1 MGTGFELSST
11 EEELGIIPR
20 AVAHLFRGCEERRA
34 AAAQQ
39 GRPVPEFKINAQFL
53 ELYNEEVLDLFDS
66 TRDVADA
73 RRQKSSVRIHE
84 DASGGI
90 YTVGVT
96 TRTVN
101 SEEEVS
107 PPPLIEALS

>member
-1 MGTGFELSST
+1 M
-11 EEELGIIPR
+11 
-20 AVAHLFRGCEERRA
+20 
-34 AAAQQ
+34 
-39 GRPVPEFKINAQFL
+39 
-53 ELYNEEVLDLFDS
+53 LDLFDS

-107 PPPLIEALS
+107 PPPQPPWPTGARRAVGGGRGGGRGGRRRATMRPSR